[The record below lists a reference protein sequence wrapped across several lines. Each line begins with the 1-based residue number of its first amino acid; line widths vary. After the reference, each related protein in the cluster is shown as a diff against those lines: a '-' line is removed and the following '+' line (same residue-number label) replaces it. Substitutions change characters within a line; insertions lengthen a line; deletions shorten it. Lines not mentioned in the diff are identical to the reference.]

1 MSDGIQKEV
10 FVNLGIVWLNGFVLD
25 YVDKMLYWVD
35 VNIDK
40 IEKLYL
46 DGQNRGVLID
56 RIRVYYFYLL
66 I

>member
-46 DGQNRGVLID
+46 DGQNRSVLID